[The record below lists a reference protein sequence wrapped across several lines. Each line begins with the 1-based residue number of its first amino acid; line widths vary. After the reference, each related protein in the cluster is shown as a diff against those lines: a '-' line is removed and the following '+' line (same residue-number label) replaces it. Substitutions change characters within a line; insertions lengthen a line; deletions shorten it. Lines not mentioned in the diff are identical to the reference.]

1 MIKELYLIDFNRFSY
16 YTYKQIFRIKCYKMK
31 NRNRSH
37 LTDNTGSATRN
48 NDNRHNQFT
57 YFRYGWIA
65 HKIYLWICD
74 NKDIIHETPY
84 FGQRNDFLFS
94 FIQLTLRCIVG

>member
-1 MIKELYLIDFNRFSY
+1 
-16 YTYKQIFRIKCYKMK
+16 MK

-37 LTDNTGSATRN
+37 LTVITGSATRN
-48 NDNRHNQFT
+48 NNNRHNQFT

-94 FIQLTLRCIVG
+94 FIQLTLRSIVG